1 MITQLLIATEY
12 WSEVSQQGDSVDV
25 EYLILRR
32 LFDSVPYQ
40 RLLLKLK
47 SYGIE
52 DCLLGWIA
60 NFVTNRKQRDNY
72 C

>member
-52 DCLLGWIA
+52 DCLLG
-60 NFVTNRKQRDNY
+60 
-72 C
+72 